1 MPSNLKA
8 HLLSAVMLAALLLCA
23 HGAPVETA
31 LTDNPAGEF
40 SGEGQVE
47 SSNPELTDVS
57 FSWKLQPDLHFSLYQ
72 FEDEFKN
79 AVSYDSLDDYKPASL
94 PPNCPASNFSKAC
107 LRRLVEG
114 LQIYT
119 VLLKYVES
127 EFPTSHIKSQ
137 TGKLIESLKQKM
149 KNSERVTAL
158 TSVQEEELLKN
169 LNNSKDTYLRKM
181 TAYCILSKLHWFV
194 VDGKRAIDKREDKA
208 KSRLRSTSTVNT
220 F

>member
-1 MPSNLKA
+1 
-8 HLLSAVMLAALLLCA
+8 MLAALLLCA

-47 SSNPELTDVS
+47 SSNPQNTSTAFTSVLDLTVQH
-57 FSWKLQPDLHFSLYQ
+57 KNH

-94 PPNCPASNFSKAC
+94 PPNCPASNFSKEAC